1 MTTPPKG
8 PAGLGAPPPGTSSS
22 SSSASQPRNVS
33 TATVRPGLQQA
44 DSSSSG
50 PPAAASSFVNTPPVQ
65 QIPVRPPRASFSSTS
80 RRPSMAAAAAGGES
94 DPNLLG
100 TRTSLSGRSFSSA
113 LTASR
118 DPTPNPA
125 SGDNDD
131 PFDETEPGA
140 STPAAGESAFSNID
154 EVPDEEK
161 ARVLRRHLM
170 TADERGSKSST
181 PALRVSPS
189 GSPSGGSI
197 AGPPSDAPPGDSSAS
212 GYGSTSKRDDDA
224 FPIPY
229 DAPGMDVTHDLYK
242 WQNDHRPRPGRSA
255 SFSHADRSD
264 IVDPTLQH
272 IKEPGGFRRNFV
284 SARAAERGDDA
295 PPMVRNVIDFLYL
308 YGHFAGEDLDEDED
322 LEDEDEEA
330 AAEQAAAEEGRRRLA
345 SSSRGGSPG
354 PGTRAANERSP
365 LLKRSMSHG
374 RQKRQKSTPGQG
386 TATVTQAWLMLLKGF
401 VGTGILFM
409 AKAFY
414 NGGMLFSTVVLLAIA
429 AISLWSFLLLVDTY
443 LKVPMS
449 FGDMGGHLYGKYM
462 RLSILTSIAVSQ
474 IGFVAAYTIFVAE
487 NLRAF
492 VLAVTD
498 CAHDIPT
505 SYLIFAQL
513 LLFLPL
519 SMIRNLAKLS
529 FTALV
534 ADAFILLGLLYIG
547 GTEISVIAKNG
558 LPPPDVVA
566 FNPRDFPLLIGT
578 AVFAFEGIGL
588 VIPIAESM
596 KEPKKIHGALTGVM
610 IIVATLFTTF
620 GVLGYAAYG
629 SKVQTV
635 VIVNL
640 PQEEHFVQGVQFLY
654 SLAILLSIPLQLFPA
669 VRIMETGLF
678 SRSGKHNPK
687 VKWQKNIF
695 RAGTVIFCSLLSWA
709 GSSELDKFVSLIGA
723 FACIPLCF
731 IYPPMLHL
739 RGCATTRRQKLLD
752 CLLIGFGLVV
762 GVYTTIQTLRSLFTP
777 SSGEAPRLGK
787 CEVPSPY

>member
-8 PAGLGAPPPGTSSS
+8 PGGLGAPPGAP
-22 SSSASQPRNVS
+22 SQPRNVS
-33 TATVRPGLQQA
+33 TATVRPGVQQTG
-44 DSSSSG
+44 SSSS
-50 PPAAASSFVNTPPVQ
+50 AAAAPAPSSFVNTPPVP
-65 QIPVRPPRASFSSTS
+65 QIPIRPPRASFSSTS
-80 RRPSMAAAAAGGES
+80 RRPSMAAGAAAEGGDS
-94 DPNLLG
+94 NGLG
-100 TRTSLSGRSFSSA
+100 TRTAVSARSTSSA

-118 DPTPNPA
+118 GPTPNPA
-125 SGDNDD
+125 TTGDDD
-131 PFDETEPGA
+131 NPFDESEAGA
-140 STPAAGESAFSNID
+140 STPAAGESAFSNIN

-181 PALRVSPS
+181 PARRVSPA
-189 GSPSGGSI
+189 GSPGGGSI
-197 AGPPSDAPPGDSSAS
+197 APSDPPGESSVSA
-212 GYGSTSKRDDDA
+212 YGSTSRRDDDA

-264 IVDPTLQH
+264 IVDPTMQH

-284 SARAAERGDDA
+284 SARAAERGDEA

-330 AAEQAAAEEGRRRLA
+330 AAEQAAAEEGRRRLG
-345 SSSRGGSPG
+345 SSRGGSPG

-365 LLKRSMSHG
+365 LLKRSLSHG

-414 NGGMLFSTVVLLAIA
+414 NGGMVFSTVVLLAIA

-462 RLSILTSIAVSQ
+462 RISILTSIAVSQ

-487 NLRAF
+487 NLQAF

-498 CAHDIPT
+498 CKTFISTRD
-505 SYLIFAQL
+505 LIFAQL

-558 LPPPDVVA
+558 LPPPDVAA
-566 FNPRDFPLLIGT
+566 FNPKDFPLLIGT

-752 CLLIGFGLVV
+752 CLLIAFGFIV
-762 GVYTTIQTLRSLFTP
+762 GVYTTIQTLRSLFAP
-777 SSGEAPRLGK
+777 GGGEAPRLGK
-787 CEVPSPY
+787 CEVPNVG